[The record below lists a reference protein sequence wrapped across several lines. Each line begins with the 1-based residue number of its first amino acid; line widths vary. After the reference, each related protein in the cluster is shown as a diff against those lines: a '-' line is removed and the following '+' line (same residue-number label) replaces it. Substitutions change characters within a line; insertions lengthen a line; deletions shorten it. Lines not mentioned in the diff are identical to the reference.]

1 MPMNR
6 SKTAGLGA
14 KRLGSVLATLT
25 LLSGCMA
32 GIAPPSMLRMH
43 DKAAPNSVAAQGSLA
58 AQAAVSSPLIADLLA
73 RQTVLPA
80 GGAFAQVADAVV
92 ANSAGAAEAE
102 LRVARLKAEAQS
114 KNWLPQIGPQVTLT
128 SLGGLAAGLLVEQA
142 LFDNGRR
149 RAEREFAAA
158 DVEVAAV
165 GLSTAMNQRVFD
177 GLSYYVNAERARAQA
192 SVAEQAAGRLQ
203 AFVEIMQ
210 KRVAGGISD
219 GSEQQ
224 VLNQQLAEMQAT
236 VAADRQAEAT
246 AMAELAALAGR
257 PMQGVT
263 GLNDL
268 PELAAVAPEP
278 LSVVKARGEGARAI
292 AQAKMQISGLRP
304 GLSATAGLDDGGV
317 NPGVRLNG
325 GFLNPGTKDNIA
337 ALQQTGDVVDRQTA
351 EAAETANRRLVALA
365 AQKANLASRQA
376 QGAEVLR
383 QTDANLTLFT
393 EQYKVGRRT
402 LLELVGQYDAFARL
416 QRDQASLRFDMA
428 LIDLEIARD
437 RGVLVEGARL

>member
-1 MPMNR
+1 
-6 SKTAGLGA
+6 
-14 KRLGSVLATLT
+14 
-25 LLSGCMA
+25 
-32 GIAPPSMLRMH
+32 
-43 DKAAPNSVAAQGSLA
+43 
-58 AQAAVSSPLIADLLA
+58 
-73 RQTVLPA
+73 
-80 GGAFAQVADAVV
+80 
-92 ANSAGAAEAE
+92 
-102 LRVARLKAEAQS
+102 
-114 KNWLPQIGPQVTLT
+114 
-128 SLGGLAAGLLVEQA
+128 
-142 LFDNGRR
+142 
-149 RAEREFAAA
+149 
-158 DVEVAAV
+158 
-165 GLSTAMNQRVFD
+165 
-177 GLSYYVNAERARAQA
+177 
-192 SVAEQAAGRLQ
+192 
-203 AFVEIMQ
+203 MQ

-263 GLNDL
+263 GLTDL
-268 PELAAVAPEP
+268 PDLAAVAPEP

-304 GLSATAGLDDGGV
+304 GLSATAGLGGGGI

-416 QRDQASLRFDMA
+416 QRDQASLRYDMA

>member
-6 SKTAGLGA
+6 RKMAGFGA
-14 KRLGSVLATLT
+14 KRLGPVFATLT

-43 DKAAPNSVAAQGSLA
+43 DKAAPNSVAAQGALA
-58 AQAAVSSPLIADLLA
+58 PQAAVSSPLITDLLA

-80 GGAFAQVADAVV
+80 GGAYAQVADAVV

-128 SLGGLAAGLLVEQA
+128 SLGGLAAGLLLEQA

-165 GLSTAMNQRVFD
+165 SLSTAMNQRVFD

-203 AFVEIMQ
+203 AFAQIMQ

-263 GLNDL
+263 GLTDL
-268 PELAAVAPEP
+268 PDLAAVAPEP

-304 GLSATAGLDDGGV
+304 GLSATAGLGGGGI

-416 QRDQASLRFDMA
+416 QRDQASLRYDMA

>member
-43 DKAAPNSVAAQGSLA
+43 DKAAPNSVAAQGALA
-58 AQAAVSSPLIADLLA
+58 PQAAVSSPLIADLLA

-80 GGAFAQVADAVV
+80 SGAYAQVADAVV

-192 SVAEQAAGRLQ
+192 GVAEQAAGRLQ
-203 AFVEIMQ
+203 AFVAIMQ

-263 GLNDL
+263 GLTDL
-268 PELAAVAPEP
+268 PDLAAVAPEP

-304 GLSATAGLDDGGV
+304 GLSATAGLGGGGI

-416 QRDQASLRFDMA
+416 QRDQASLRYDMA

>member
-6 SKTAGLGA
+6 RKMAGFGA
-14 KRLGSVLATLT
+14 KRLGPVFATLT

-43 DKAAPNSVAAQGSLA
+43 DKVSPNSVAAQGALA
-58 AQAAVSSPLIADLLA
+58 PQAAVSSPLITDLLA

-80 GGAFAQVADAVV
+80 GGAYAQVADAVV

-102 LRVARLKAEAQS
+102 LRVARLQAEAQS

-128 SLGGLAAGLLVEQA
+128 SLGGLAAGLLLEQA

-165 GLSTAMNQRVFD
+165 SLSTAMNQRVFD

-203 AFVEIMQ
+203 AFAQIMQ

-263 GLNDL
+263 GLTDL
-268 PELAAVAPEP
+268 PDLAAVAPEP

-304 GLSATAGLDDGGV
+304 GLSATAGLGGGGI

-416 QRDQASLRFDMA
+416 QRDQASLRYDMA

>member
-6 SKTAGLGA
+6 RKMAGFGA
-14 KRLGSVLATLT
+14 KRLGPVFATLT

-43 DKAAPNSVAAQGSLA
+43 DKAAPNSVAAQGALA
-58 AQAAVSSPLIADLLA
+58 PQAAVSSPLITDLLA

-80 GGAFAQVADAVV
+80 GGAYAQVADAVV
-92 ANSAGAAEAE
+92 ANSVGAAEAE

-128 SLGGLAAGLLVEQA
+128 SLGGLAAGLLLEQA

-165 GLSTAMNQRVFD
+165 SLSTAMNQRVFD

-203 AFVEIMQ
+203 AFAQIMQ

-263 GLNDL
+263 GLTDL
-268 PELAAVAPEP
+268 PDLAAVAPEP

-304 GLSATAGLDDGGV
+304 GLSATAGLGGGGI

-402 LLELVGQYDAFARL
+402 LLELVGQYDAFSRL
-416 QRDQASLRFDMA
+416 QRDQASLRYDMA

>member
-14 KRLGSVLATLT
+14 KRLGPVLATLT

-43 DKAAPNSVAAQGSLA
+43 AKVAPNSVAAQGSLA
-58 AQAAVSSPLIADLLA
+58 PQAAVSSPLVADLLA

-80 GGAFAQVADAVV
+80 GGAYAQVADAVV

-203 AFVEIMQ
+203 AFAEIMQ

-224 VLNQQLAEMQAT
+224 VLNQQLAEMRAT

-246 AMAELAALAGR
+246 ALAELAALAGR
-257 PMQGVT
+257 PMPGVT

-268 PELAAVAPEP
+268 PDLAAAPEP

-416 QRDQASLRFDMA
+416 QRDQASLRYDMA